1 MDQIS
6 TMDGPRTL
14 GEIITASIPAA
25 MSAGL
30 FAIGALLVTMQVQT
44 ARIEAAVQQT
54 AQAVQELKTDA
65 KEQLTDLEKRVRVL
79 EINDR

>member
-1 MDQIS
+1 MDPLGL
-6 TMDGPRTL
+6 MDSPRTL
-14 GEIITASIPAA
+14 AEIISASIPAA

-30 FAIGALLVTMQVQT
+30 FAIGALLVTMQVQA

-79 EINDR
+79 EIDR